1 MNRIMCKSKIHRATI
16 TQSELYYKGSLTI
29 DENLMKA
36 ADILPYEKVQVVNVN
51 NGNRFET
58 YAIAGDAGSGTI
70 CLNGAAARLGHAG
83 DEIIIITYAQ
93 YPDEEAALHHPTVV
107 LVNKKNVIE
116 KIISAP
122 FTPSHEDYYCC

>member
-1 MNRIMCKSKIHRATI
+1 MNRTLCKSKIHRATI

-83 DEIIIITYAQ
+83 DEIIIITYAD

-107 LVNKKNVIE
+107 LVNQKDVIE
-116 KIISAP
+116 QIISAP